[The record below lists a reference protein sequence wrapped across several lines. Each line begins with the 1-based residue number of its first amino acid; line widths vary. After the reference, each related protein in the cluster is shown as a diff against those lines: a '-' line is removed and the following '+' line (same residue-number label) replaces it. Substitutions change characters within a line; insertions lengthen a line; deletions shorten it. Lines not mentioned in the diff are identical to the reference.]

1 MKVRIFVRVYEVV
14 CKSDAELR
22 SKEKVTVNT
31 GLRRIHTN
39 TNTNTHVND
48 IWVVVKEHERRR
60 RKKNKGKRVR
70 QS

>member
-1 MKVRIFVRVYEVV
+1 MKVRIFVRIYEVV

-31 GLRRIHTN
+31 GLRRIHTH
-39 TNTNTHVND
+39 THVND
-48 IWVVVKEHERRR
+48 IWIVVKEHE
-60 RKKNKGKRVR
+60 KKNKNKKKTKRKRVR